1 LKEFVESLET
11 PRKIIIMV
19 QAGNPV
25 DQVITDLKS
34 FLESGDIIIEC

>member
-1 LKEFVESLET
+1 VESLEM

-25 DQVITDLKS
+25 DQVISDLKP
-34 FLESGDIIIEC
+34 FLDL